1 MTSQEVILLGNKL
14 AVVGNTEDVIPFK
27 AIKNNIALIET
38 SNSFNT
44 RLVTNTDTLLEV
56 IMTLL
61 APDLLMIV
69 VLYQE
74 ICATS
79 FALI

>member
-14 AVVGNTEDVIPFK
+14 AVVGNTEDVIPFQ
-27 AIKNNIALIET
+27 ARENNIALIET
-38 SNSFNT
+38 SNSFDT
-44 RLVTNTDTLLEV
+44 RLITNTDTLLEV

-74 ICATS
+74 ICTTS